1 MSVRR
6 ILLFLLALFLLAGL
20 AGCEKS
26 GKILQGRVIADD
38 KAKRQVTL
46 ITVVAQNWENPH
58 YLALPPVTMTLP
70 TDPKQMGAEPMAGDR
85 VELDM
90 AGRKFVIYDPATK
103 NFKEVPFTPVDV
115 QKDVERKDPRLLDP
129 ATGQP
134 RKLPLVDR
142 ENKTV
147 TLYSIRQKVLTTVK
161 VADEYLSLPDSAWEA
176 GDEVRAYYMEEG
188 KMQRLINI
196 SKGEDPTK

>member
-20 AGCEKS
+20 AGCEKY
-26 GKILQGRVIADD
+26 GKLLQGRVIDYD

-46 ITVVAQNWENPH
+46 ITAVAKDWDNPH
-58 YLALPPVTMTLP
+58 YLTLPPVTMTLP
-70 TDPKQMGAEPMAGDR
+70 TDPKLMGAEPVAGDR

-90 AGRKFVIYDPATK
+90 SGKKFVIYDRATK
-103 NFKEVPFTPVDV
+103 GFKDVPFTPLDV
-115 QKDVERKDPRLLDP
+115 QKNVERKDPRLLDP

-134 RKLPLVDR
+134 RKLPLVDK

-147 TLYSIRQKVLTTVK
+147 TLYSIRQKVLATVQ
-161 VADEYLSLPDSAWEA
+161 VADEYLSLPESAWEA
-176 GDEVRAYYMEEG
+176 GDEVRAYFVEEG
-188 KMQRLINI
+188 KMHRLINI
-196 SKGEDPTK
+196 SKGEDPNK